1 MACSIVECLSSSSCD
16 LCYTEGPQ
24 SLNWAKIM
32 KTITDDLG
40 GFFAQGGWTFLET
53 DSDEGQ
59 GGGGDE
65 SDVGE
70 DEYDPDEEDSGEEGH

>member
-1 MACSIVECLSSSSCD
+1 
-16 LCYTEGPQ
+16 
-24 SLNWAKIM
+24 M

-40 GFFAQGGWTFLET
+40 GFFVQGGWTFLET

-59 GGGGDE
+59 GGGADE